1 MASKTGS
8 HESPDM
14 NQTIVSEP
22 LLHQAGDPTT
32 RKACIVIAY
41 FGNWPVWIDYY
52 LKSCTEN
59 TDFHWLIFS
68 DCQPITELPPNVR
81 VEHLNKAGLEKMVS
95 ATLGT
100 TYHLS
105 RGYKLVDLKPAYGHI
120 FAEWLRDYAFWGY
133 ADLDVIYGDISYWI
147 TPAVL
152 NNYDIVTASDRLL
165 VGHFT
170 ILRNCDRMVMLYTQ
184 CTDYLQILCSE
195 IAEGFDEKGFNVLAQ
210 RLASQNALRL
220 LQWNIKE
227 EDIILRLNRRRN
239 FVILWRDGQLW
250 DAIILRR
257 LSYFHFMESKWSQ
270 DFLASPRLAVCN
282 TFYIHPTGI
291 YAVRNIF
298 DGMLLI
304 LRLSRAFALTTPWY
318 FMTLIKAILPQ
329 KLRGRIKAWLGK
341 GPSY

>member
-1 MASKTGS
+1 MNTKTY
-8 HESPDM
+8 
-14 NQTIVSEP
+14 TKTSEDVTQILAP
-22 LLHQAGDPTT
+22 QPMLPQSDDIAEV
-32 RKACIVIAY
+32 KVCIVIVY
-41 FGNWPVWIDYY
+41 FGKWPAWIEYY
-52 LKSCTEN
+52 LKSCRTN
-59 TDFHWLIFS
+59 KDFHWLIFS
-68 DCQPITELPPNVR
+68 DCLPVAQPPLNVKT
-81 VEHLNKAGLEKMVS
+81 VALDKNQLESIVS
-95 ATLGT
+95 EKLGIK
-100 TYHLS
+100 YHLS

-152 NNYDIVTASDRLL
+152 DNYDIVTASDRLL

-170 ILRNCDRMVMLYTQ
+170 ILRNCERMVMLYTQ
-184 CTDYLQILCSE
+184 CTDYLKILCSE

-227 EDIILRLNRRRN
+227 EDIILRLNRRRD

-270 DFLASPRLAVCN
+270 DFSVSPRLAVCN

-318 FMTLIKAILPQ
+318 FMSLVKAILPQ
-329 KLRGRIKAWLGK
+329 TLRGRIKAWLGK
-341 GPSY
+341 GPSH